1 MGRYFGTDGY
11 RGVANESLSAVHA
24 FKIGEACGE
33 MAASHSNKII
43 LGQDTRLSSPLLA
56 NAFKAGCM
64 SRGCNVYDLKITS
77 TPCVAYHVTR
87 EDFCF
92 GVMISAS
99 HNPYMDNGI
108 KIFNHKGIK
117 ISDEI
122 ENYIED
128 VCDENVILSPS
139 SSQSIGKD
147 IDFSH
152 GVNMYIDY
160 CVSTVTLRNF
170 TQKIVLD
177 CANGSTTTTAQKAFE
192 ACGFDVHVISNKPN
206 GININD
212 DCGSTHPE
220 QLKKEVLKV
229 QAFCGFA
236 YDGDGDR
243 LIAVD
248 ELGNIVDGDQI
259 MFALGKHFMSQGK
272 LHDSVIVATIM
283 SNLGFIKACETNG
296 IHVIQTQVGDKY
308 VFSKMR
314 ETKASLGGEQ
324 SGHLILSEL
333 LPSGDGLLASL
344 QLMELLVNSKQSLS
358 SAVSLCQPYPQLL
371 KNLRVKDKHVTMN
384 APYLLEAIREAEEK
398 LAHEGRVLV
407 RASGTE
413 NLIRV
418 MVEASTQETCEFY
431 VNSIIQKIELKE
443 QT

>member
-33 MAASHSNKII
+33 MAASYSNKII

-64 SRGCNVYDLKITS
+64 SRGCDVYDLKITS
-77 TPCVAYHVTR
+77 TPCVAFHVTR
-87 EDFCF
+87 DDFYF

-128 VCDENVILSPS
+128 VCDGEVILSPS
-139 SSQSIGKD
+139 SSQSIGRD

-152 GVNMYIDY
+152 GLNMYIDY
-160 CVSTVTLRNF
+160 CVSTVSLKNF
-170 TQKIVLD
+170 TRKVVLD

-192 ACGFDVHVISNKPN
+192 SCGLDVHVISNKPN
-206 GININD
+206 GVNIND
-212 DCGSTHPE
+212 HCGSTHPE
-220 QLKKEVLKV
+220 QLQKTVLEL

-248 ELGNIVDGDQI
+248 ELGQIVDGDQI
-259 MFALGKHFMSQGK
+259 MYALGKHFMSQGK
-272 LHDSVIVATIM
+272 LHDNVIVATIM
-283 SNLGFIKACETNG
+283 SNLGFIKACETTG
-296 IHVIQTQVGDKY
+296 IQVIQTQVGDKY
-308 VFSKMR
+308 VFSKMS
-314 ETKASLGGEQ
+314 ETNASLGGEQ
-324 SGHLILSEL
+324 SGHLILSDL

-344 QLMELLVNSKQSLS
+344 QLMELLMNSKQSLS

-371 KNLRVKDKHVTMN
+371 KNLKVKDKKVTMN

-398 LAHEGRVLV
+398 LAHEGRVVV

-418 MVEASTQETCEFY
+418 MVEASTQETCELY
-431 VNSIIQKIELKE
+431 VNSIIQKIEIE
-443 QT
+443 ERT

>member
-11 RGVANESLSAVHA
+11 RGVANENLSAVHA
-24 FKIGEACGE
+24 FKIGEACGD
-33 MAASHSNKII
+33 MAMSHSKKII

-64 SRGCNVYDLKITS
+64 SRGCDVYDLKVTS
-77 TPCVAYHVTR
+77 TPCVAFHVIR
-87 EDFCF
+87 DDFHF

-99 HNPYMDNGI
+99 HNPFMDNGI
-108 KIFNHKGIK
+108 KIFNHDGVK

-122 ENYIED
+122 ENIIED
-128 VCDENVILSPS
+128 VCDGNIVLSPS
-139 SSQSIGKD
+139 SSHNIGKD

-160 CVSTVTLRNF
+160 CVSTVAHKNLTR
-170 TQKIVLD
+170 KVVLD

-192 ACGFDVHVISNKPN
+192 ACGFDVHVISNSPT
-206 GININD
+206 GLNIND
-212 DCGSTHPE
+212 HCGSTHPDSL
-220 QLKKEVLKV
+220 QKTVLELH
-229 QAFCGFA
+229 AFCGFA

-248 ELGNIVDGDQI
+248 ELGQIVDGDQI
-259 MFALGKHFMSQGK
+259 MFALGKHLMSQGK
-272 LHDSVIVATIM
+272 LHDNVIISTIM
-283 SNLGFIKACETNG
+283 SNLGFIKACETSG

-324 SGHLILSEL
+324 SGHLILADL

-344 QLMELLVNSKQSLS
+344 QLMDMLMESKQSLS
-358 SAVSLCQPYPQLL
+358 AAVSLCQPFPQLL
-371 KNLRVKDKHVTMN
+371 KNLRVKDKKITMS
-384 APYLLEAIREAEEK
+384 APYLLEVIREVEDK

-418 MVEASTQETCEFY
+418 MVEASTQETCEYY
-431 VNSIIQKIELKE
+431 VNYIIQRIEDE
-443 QT
+443 ERV

>member
-24 FKIGEACGE
+24 FKIGEACGN
-33 MAASHSNKII
+33 MAMSHSKKIV

-64 SRGCNVYDLKITS
+64 SRGCDVYDLKVTS
-77 TPCVAYHVTR
+77 TPCVAFHVTR
-87 EDFCF
+87 DDFHF

-108 KIFNHKGIK
+108 KIFNHDGVK

-122 ENYIED
+122 ENIIED
-128 VCDENVILSPS
+128 VCDGKISLSPS
-139 SSQSIGKD
+139 SSQHIGKD

-152 GVNMYIDY
+152 GVDIYIDY
-160 CVSTVTLRNF
+160 CVSTVNHKNLTR
-170 TQKIVLD
+170 KIVLD

-192 ACGFDVHVISNKPN
+192 DCGFDVHVISNNPT
-206 GININD
+206 GVNIND
-212 DCGSTHPE
+212 HCGSTHPE
-220 QLKKEVLKV
+220 SLQKTVLDL

-248 ELGNIVDGDQI
+248 ELGQIVDGDQI
-259 MFALGKHFMSQGK
+259 MFALGKHLMSQGK
-272 LHDSVIVATIM
+272 LHDNVIIATIM
-283 SNLGFIKACETNG
+283 SNLGFIKACETSG
-296 IHVIQTQVGDKY
+296 IHVVQTQVGDKY

-324 SGHLILSEL
+324 SGHLILADL

-344 QLMELLVNSKQSLS
+344 QLMDMLMQSKQSLS
-358 SAVSLCQPYPQLL
+358 SAVSLCQPFPQLL
-371 KNLRVKDKHVTMN
+371 KNLRVKDKKVTMC
-384 APYLLEAIREAEEK
+384 APYLQEVIHEVEEK

-418 MVEASTQETCEFY
+418 MVEASTQETCEYY
-431 VNSIIQKIELKE
+431 VNYIIQRIEDE
-443 QT
+443 ERV